1 MRNSK
6 FLKTVLFLSGLIAAG
21 IGASILL
28 DPVAFHGASGIK
40 LADNINLL
48 NEMRAAG
55 GALMAIGVLIILGCF
70 INRLTYTATLVASL
84 MYLAYGFSR
93 VLSFAFDGLPTPAL
107 VQVAVLEIAIGALCI
122 YCLIKYRALQNV

>member
-6 FLKTVLFLSGLIAAG
+6 FLKSVLFLSGLIATG

-28 DPVAFHGASGIK
+28 DPVTFHGASGIK
-40 LADNINLL
+40 LADDINLL

-70 INRLTYTATLVASL
+70 IARLTYTATLVASL

-93 VLSFAFDGLPTPAL
+93 VLSFGFDGLPNAAL
-107 VQVAVLEIAIGALCI
+107 IQVAVLELVIGALCI
-122 YCLIKYRALQNV
+122 FCLLKYRAQQSV